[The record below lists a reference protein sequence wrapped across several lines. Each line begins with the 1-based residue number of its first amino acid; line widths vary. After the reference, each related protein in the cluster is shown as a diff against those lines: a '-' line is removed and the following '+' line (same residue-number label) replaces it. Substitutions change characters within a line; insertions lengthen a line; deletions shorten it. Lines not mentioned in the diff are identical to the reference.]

1 MLKQLLSGWRD
12 GYEGRL
18 SGRVVVGLERPLGE
32 WFSPARLREA
42 HVCIDHGKN
51 PFLFCC
57 PKNYCLKKQVFQ
69 FLPFDTFVGIDFM
82 SKNVLFNFEEE
93 SLSKY
98 TLVLYCYLGFHAI
111 IPTFQYAR
119 VRGLYSPNSV
129 VIQRIWAMWC
139 DLSGANV
146 FLRFKH

>member
-1 MLKQLLSGWRD
+1 
-12 GYEGRL
+12 
-18 SGRVVVGLERPLGE
+18 
-32 WFSPARLREA
+32 
-42 HVCIDHGKN
+42 
-51 PFLFCC
+51 
-57 PKNYCLKKQVFQ
+57 
-69 FLPFDTFVGIDFM
+69 M

-129 VIQRIWAMWC
+129 VIQRIWVMWY

-146 FLRFKH
+146 FL